1 MGVDIERASEPADD
15 ADEDEHVDFEDV
27 EGEGDAEAG
36 GEDGDERVDLAQPH
50 RDQPEEDG
58 ADHRGEEP
66 APVVP
71 HREEH
76 GCYLG
81 QTRGHHE
88 HYIVQG
94 DSMTVKTL
102 QLT

>member
-1 MGVDIERASEPADD
+1 MGVNVESPSEPADD
-15 ADEDEHVDFEDV
+15 ADEDEHVDLEDV

-36 GEDGDERVDLAQPH
+36 GEDGDEGVDLAQPH

-58 ADHRGEEP
+58 ADNRGEEP

-76 GCYLG
+76 GCYLKW
-81 QTRGHHE
+81 RE
-88 HYIVQG
+88 DI
-94 DSMTVKTL
+94 MNITL
-102 QLT
+102 YRPRLKGGFQVA